1 MENKKLDYNGS
12 FWLISAAALMLF
24 AALAFLFP
32 NTGDDWAWGSIIGE
46 QRLDSWFDNYNGRYA
61 GNLLVMALTRSKL
74 LAVAAMAVS
83 FCAACLIPAVYS
95 SSRKPVTLIFSIIL
109 FLIMPK
115 TIFSQSIV
123 WTAGFSNYVPPIII
137 AELYILIEKNIFED
151 NPPSPARFFAPL
163 TLFAGF
169 IGSLFMENVSIFYVV
184 LAVATAVISYIR
196 FKKIRVEQIGF
207 FIGSVIGCMLMFSN
221 SAYSAI
227 ASGND
232 GYRDA
237 ATSLA
242 SLYDTASSH
251 LYTIFDNL
259 IISNRL
265 MCVMVAVP
273 SAAIAIKYLRT
284 NQSPQKLFTVRLF
297 LSVNIASVFML
308 CTKNYVKDALALTP
322 FNRYAAYYKLIMVA
336 VACLYIASLTLI
348 LIICTKKERRLK
360 LLFPL
365 FCVPVISAPLLVVN
379 PIGPR
384 CFFPAYALLM
394 MFAAE
399 LFDCALP
406 LISVADAEFKHA
418 ERGLTCAA
426 AGIMIFYLTV
436 FSSIHSYDVKRNE
449 FAKLQSDNGE
459 KTVVICELPNSSYL
473 WTSEPKKEPWAKRY
487 KLFYGLKEDVN
498 FRFVDRKEFDRI
510 LNEYKRSA

>member
-1 MENKKLDYNGS
+1 MEKRKSDFNGS
-12 FWLISAAALMLF
+12 FWLIAAAALLFF
-24 AALAFLFP
+24 AALAYLFP

-74 LAVAAMAVS
+74 LTVIAMAVS

-95 SSRKPVTLIFSIIL
+95 SSGKPVTPVFSILL
-109 FLIMPK
+109 FLVMPK
-115 TIFSQSIV
+115 MIFSQAIV

-137 AELYILIEKNIFED
+137 AELYILIEKDIFED
-151 NPPSPARFFAPL
+151 ALRSPARLSAPL
-163 TLFAGF
+163 TVISGF
-169 IGSLFMENVSIFYVV
+169 IGSLFMENVSIFYVA

-196 FKKIRVEQIGF
+196 FKKIRAEQIGF
-207 FIGSVIGCMLMFSN
+207 FIGSVSGCLLMFSN
-221 SAYSAI
+221 SAYSSI

-242 SLYDTASSH
+242 SLYDIASSH

-265 MCVMVAVP
+265 MCVIVAVP
-273 SAAIAIKYLRT
+273 TAAIAIKYLRK
-284 NQSPQKLFTVRLF
+284 NENSKNLLAVRIL
-297 LSVNIASVFML
+297 LSVNIISVFVL
-308 CTKNYVKDALALTP
+308 CIKGYVKDALSLTP
-322 FNRYAAYYKLIMVA
+322 FNRYAAYYKLIMFA
-336 VACLYIASLTLI
+336 IACLYLASLTLI
-348 LIICTKKERRLK
+348 LIICIKKERRLK

-365 FCVPVISAPLLVVN
+365 FCVPIISAPLLVVN

-418 ERGLTCAA
+418 ERGLTCVA

-459 KTVVICELPNSSYL
+459 KTVVICELPNNSYL

-510 LNEYKRSA
+510 LNEYKLGA

>member
-1 MENKKLDYNGS
+1 MEKRKSDFNGS
-12 FWLISAAALMLF
+12 FWLIAAAALLFF
-24 AALAFLFP
+24 AALAYLFP

-74 LAVAAMAVS
+74 LTVIAMAVS

-95 SSRKPVTLIFSIIL
+95 SSRKPVTLIFSILL
-109 FLIMPK
+109 FLIVPK

-137 AELYILIEKNIFED
+137 AELYILIEKDIFED
-151 NPPSPARFFAPL
+151 VLRSLARFSAPV
-163 TLFAGF
+163 TLISGF

-196 FKKIRVEQIGF
+196 FKKIRSEQIGF
-207 FIGSVIGCMLMFSN
+207 LIGSVIGCLLMFSN

-242 SLYDTASSH
+242 SLYDIASSH

-265 MCVMVAVP
+265 MCIIVAVP
-273 SAAIAIKYLRT
+273 TAAIAIKYLRT
-284 NQSPQKLFTVRLF
+284 NENPKNLLAVRILLF
-297 LSVNIASVFML
+297 VNIVSVFML
-308 CTKNYVKDALALTP
+308 CIKSYVKDALALTP
-322 FNRYAAYYKLIMVA
+322 FNRYAAYYKLIMFA
-336 VACLYIASLTLI
+336 IACLYLASLTLI
-348 LIICTKKERRLK
+348 LIICIKKERRLK

-394 MFAAE
+394 VFAAE

-406 LISVADAEFKHA
+406 LITAADAEFKHA

-498 FRFVDRKEFDRI
+498 FRFVNRKEFDRI
-510 LNEYKRSA
+510 LNEYNLGA

>member
-1 MENKKLDYNGS
+1 MEKRKSDFNGS
-12 FWLISAAALMLF
+12 FWLIAAAALLFF
-24 AALAFLFP
+24 AALAYLFP

-74 LAVAAMAVS
+74 LTVIAMSVS

-95 SSRKPVTLIFSIIL
+95 SSRKPVTLIFSILL
-109 FLIMPK
+109 FLIVPK

-137 AELYILIEKNIFED
+137 AELYILIEKDIFED
-151 NPPSPARFFAPL
+151 VLRSPARFSAPV
-163 TLFAGF
+163 TLISGF

-196 FKKIRVEQIGF
+196 FKKIRSEQIGF
-207 FIGSVIGCMLMFSN
+207 LIGSVIGCLLMFSN
-221 SAYSAI
+221 SAYSSI

-242 SLYDTASSH
+242 SLYDIASSH

-265 MCVMVAVP
+265 MCVIVAVP
-273 SAAIAIKYLRT
+273 AAAIAIKYLRT
-284 NQSPQKLFTVRLF
+284 NENPKNLLAVRIL
-297 LSVNIASVFML
+297 LSVNIVSAFIL
-308 CTKNYVKDALALTP
+308 CIKSYVKDALVLTP
-322 FNRYAAYYKLIMVA
+322 FNRYAAYYKLIMFA
-336 VACLYIASLTLI
+336 IACLYLASLTLI
-348 LIICTKKERRLK
+348 LIICIKKEHRLK

-406 LISVADAEFKHA
+406 LISAADAEFKHA

-459 KTVVICELPNSSYL
+459 KTVVICELPNSPYL

-498 FRFVDRKEFDRI
+498 FRFVNRKEFDRI
-510 LNEYKRSA
+510 LNEYKRGA